1 MVKSDSSHK
10 IFCKPKGKP
19 ASSFLIFLTTR
30 KWLSFSLLFF
40 YFLLCGGRLGSQ
52 HVIFPF
58 AFGILAP
65 SIKMAKID
73 GVSHGTCV
81 RTPAA
86 AAQTDSNAVAVSIRA
101 L

>member
-1 MVKSDSSHK
+1 MV
-10 IFCKPKGKP
+10 C
-19 ASSFLIFLTTR
+19 
-30 KWLSFSLLFF
+30 
-40 YFLLCGGRLGSQ
+40 CGRLGSQ

-58 AFGILAP
+58 AFGILAA

-86 AAQTDSNAVAVSIRA
+86 TAQTDSNAIQLPYVHFKIQGVHLYSKPLLVMKAPHSIKYIQIHSREIGCKEC